1 MTYTSRDAYNGC
13 AAFHAKASWA
23 PKPTTVAHH
32 KQAMRSQNKAA
43 LMARAQMRNQRYHAA
58 NHLQPA
64 GLHGRNQHYV
74 TKAARRAALPHLGRD
89 SCDDAAFFA
98 RPRGVCCAD
107 LVHHP
112 LVHHDGARH
121 DGARVGGALHAADAS
136 PTEALT
142 APTAGADAV
151 IVAPGFDLGSAAD
164 FPDMPTFVAPT
175 AAALRAMRGAAAR
188 GGSET
193 ESCCTDSESL
203 DGDWVKPP
211 AAAEPR
217 GSEQGAEQ
225 TEQGADEWEVVL
237 PGGGGGTPSGFL
249 EAALRA
255 PARAATAAP
264 SPPVPPCRTPA
275 ASAHAASPRAATAPR
290 RTAKGTGC
298 YGDGDEQ
305 EAEAMT
311 TPVPTPQSAPCFRP
325 LPPAAQRK
333 REQLAQHRRRQSQQD
348 QRVPSVPSGPYSQC
362 RPRRAARKLTT
373 THRRALQK
381 AGAHKRNNLLGRA
394 R

>member
-1 MTYTSRDAYNGC
+1 MPYTSRDAYNGC

-23 PKPTTVAHH
+23 FKPGTVAHH

-43 LMARAQMRNQRYHAA
+43 LMARAQA
-58 NHLQPA
+58 NLQPA
-64 GLHGRNQHYV
+64 GLHDRTLHRV

-107 LVHHP
+107 LVHRP
-112 LVHHDGARH
+112 LVHHDDACH
-121 DGARVGGALHAADAS
+121 DGARVGGALHAADVS
-136 PTEALT
+136 PTGALT
-142 APTAGADAV
+142 APAAAADAV
-151 IVAPGFDLGSAAD
+151 VVAPGFDLGSAAD
-164 FPDMPTFVAPT
+164 FPEMPTCVAPT
-175 AAALRAMRGAAAR
+175 AAALRAMRG
-188 GGSET
+188 GGGGGESEA

-211 AAAEPR
+211 AATEPR
-217 GSEQGAEQ
+217 GWVRAAAAAEQGAEQQGAEQ

-237 PGGGGGTPSGFL
+237 PGGNGGAPGGFL

-255 PARAATAAP
+255 PARVATAAP
-264 SPPVPPCRTPA
+264 SPPVRPCHPCRTPA
-275 ASAHAASPRAATAPR
+275 ASAHATSPR

-325 LPPAAQRK
+325 VPPAAQRK

-348 QRVPSVPSGPYSQC
+348 QRAPSVPSGPYSQC

-381 AGAHKRNNLLGRA
+381 AGVHKRNNLLGRA